1 MARASA
7 TAAEPASATAA
18 EPASAMA
25 APSKKRWTVSAA
37 AVPAPLACSV

>member
-1 MARASA
+1 MAR
-7 TAAEPASATAA
+7 ASATAA